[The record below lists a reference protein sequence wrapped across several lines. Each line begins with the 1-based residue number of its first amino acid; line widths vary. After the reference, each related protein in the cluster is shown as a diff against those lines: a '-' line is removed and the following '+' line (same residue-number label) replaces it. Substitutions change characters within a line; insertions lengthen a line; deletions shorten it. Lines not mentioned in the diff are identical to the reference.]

1 MTVRPN
7 DIDIALVVH
16 VLGAMVLV
24 GGLVTASAAAL
35 IGWRDESQAL
45 RRFAA
50 TTLFAVALP
59 GFLVMRGGAQW
70 VASKEHLDNIDPTPT
85 WLGIGFATADMGGLL
100 LLIALICGGIGVRRS
115 RSGGGDTLLKV
126 SGVIAVLLVAVFAV
140 AVWAMGGKPA

>member
-1 MTVRPN
+1 VRPN

-24 GGLVTASAAAL
+24 GGLVTAGSAAV

-50 TTLFAVALP
+50 MTLFAVALP
-59 GFLVMRGGAQW
+59 GFLVMRVGAQW
-70 VASKEHLDNIDPTPT
+70 VASKEHLDNLPKTPT
-85 WLGIGFATADMGGLL
+85 WLGIGFATADFGGLL
-100 LLIALICGGIGVRRS
+100 LLIALICGGIGVRRA
-115 RSGGGDTLLKV
+115 RNGGGDTLLKI
-126 SGVIAVLLVAVFAV
+126 SGAIAVLLVAVYVV